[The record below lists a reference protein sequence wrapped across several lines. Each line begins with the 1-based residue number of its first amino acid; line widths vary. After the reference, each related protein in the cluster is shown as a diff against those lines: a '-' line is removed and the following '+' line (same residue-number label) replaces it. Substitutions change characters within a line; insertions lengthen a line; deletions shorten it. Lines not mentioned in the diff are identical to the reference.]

1 MEATEILTLIN
12 TGGLVG
18 ALVYGIW
25 LGLTGRVIP
34 RDLLDEIITSVVRE
48 VIKQLREERRLE
60 P

>member
-18 ALVYGIW
+18 ALVYGIH

-34 RDLLDEIITSVVRE
+34 RDMLDEIIVAVVRE
-48 VIKQLREERRLE
+48 VIAQLREERRLE